1 MGAAT
6 GDDAAVYRIG
16 EGVALVLTV
25 DFFPPIVDDPWTY
38 GQISAA
44 NSISDVYAMGGKPLT
59 ALAIVAFPRNLPP
72 EVLGK
77 VLAGGQ
83 AKAAEAGIAIVG
95 GHTIDDKEPKY
106 GLAVIGSVRP
116 GKQVT
121 NSGARPG
128 DRLVLTKGLGTGI
141 ITTANKNGNCPP
153 GVLQGAVDSM
163 CLLNKGGA
171 EAMVAVGVNAATD
184 VTGFGL
190 LGHLHGMMRASNTA
204 ARIHRAAVP
213 VIPGALELVRS
224 GQVPGGTQRNVEAL
238 VHAVSWGAGIS
249 TDDQIVLC
257 DAQTS
262 GGLLI
267 SVAASKADA
276 LTRELKNL
284 GAPYAATIG
293 EVISGEPGRIY
304 AEK

>member
-1 MGAAT
+1 MGAET

-16 EGVALVLTV
+16 EDVALVLTL

-44 NSISDVYAMGGKPLT
+44 NSISDVYAMGGRPLT
-59 ALAIVAFPRNLPP
+59 ALAIVAFPRDMPP

-95 GHTIDDKEPKY
+95 GHTVDDKEPKY
-106 GLAVIGSVRP
+106 GLAVIGSLKP

-121 NSGARPG
+121 NAGAKPG
-128 DRLVLTKGLGTGI
+128 DRLVLTKAIGTGI
-141 ITTANKNGNCPP
+141 ITTANKNGKCPP
-153 GVLQGAVDSM
+153 DVLQGAVDSM
-163 CLLNKGGA
+163 SLLNKGGA
-171 EAMVAVGVNAATD
+171 DAMVAVGVNSATD

-190 LGHLHGMMRASNTA
+190 LGHLHAMMLASHSA
-204 ARIHRAAVP
+204 ARIHRDAVSLL
-213 VIPGALELVRS
+213 PGTLELLRS
-224 GQVPGGTQRNVEAL
+224 GHVPGGTKRNLEAL
-238 VHAVSWGAGIS
+238 EHAVSWGAGLS
-249 TDDQIVLC
+249 ADDKIILC

-267 SVAASKADA
+267 SVPAAKVDA
-276 LTRELKNL
+276 LTRELKKN
-284 GAPYAATIG
+284 GTPYAASVG
-293 EVISGEPGRIY
+293 EVISGDPGHIY
-304 AEK
+304 AER